1 VPGTARD
8 AKGLPSRRK
17 EVVMRAL
24 EIALAAGVSLAG
36 WGIVAEAGA
45 AVEDAALN
53 STEAVLGADEPTK
66 EKWVALFNG
75 RDLTGWYTFLQK
87 HGKDRDPDHVIAI
100 EDGAIH
106 LYKDA
111 AERSNVLMG
120 YIATEKEYGD
130 YHLRFQY
137 RWGTKKFQ
145 PRYALKRDAGLYYH
159 LNGPDAVWPRGLQYQ
174 IQQTD
179 VGDLLA
185 LYGFA
190 LDSSIDPRTSADE
203 QSTFQSREKGG
214 QAHVLGGK
222 GIGYQKRLPGDFEVE
237 GWNTIEVIARGD
249 STVHKLNGH
258 VVNEGRN
265 IRFNDPEK
273 PGTTRPVTRGRI
285 ALEIEAAEIYF
296 RNVEIQDLKP

>member
-1 VPGTARD
+1 
-8 AKGLPSRRK
+8 
-17 EVVMRAL
+17 MRAL
-24 EIALAAGVSLAG
+24 EIALTAGVSLAG
-36 WGIVAEAGA
+36 WGIVAGAGRAIGVCTFGSA
-45 AVEDAALN
+45 AAIR
-53 STEAVLGADEPTK
+53 SSDEPK
-66 EKWVALFNG
+66 DGWISLFNG

-111 AERSNVLMG
+111 TERSEVVMG
-120 YIATEKEYGD
+120 YIATEKEFGN

-145 PRYALKRDAGLYYH
+145 PRFALKRDAGLYYH

-185 LYGFA
+185 LFGFA
-190 LDSSIDPRTSADE
+190 LDSSIDPKTSKDE
-203 QSTFQSREKGG
+203 QATFLAAEQGGQSR
-214 QAHVLGGK
+214 VLGGK

-237 GWNTIEVIARGD
+237 GWNTIEVVAKGD
-249 STVHKLNGH
+249 TTVHILNGH
-258 VVNEGRN
+258 VVNQGRN
-265 IRFNDPEK
+265 IRFTDPEK
-273 PGTTRPVTRGRI
+273 PGTTRPVTQGRI

-296 RNVEIQDLKP
+296 RKVELRELK

>member
-1 VPGTARD
+1 MLSLKLTLVTVIG
-8 AKGLPSRRK
+8 
-17 EVVMRAL
+17 
-24 EIALAAGVSLAG
+24 LAG
-36 WGIVAEAGA
+36 WSHAARAGEALAGGSSRA
-45 AVEDAALN
+45 PADA
-53 STEAVLGADEPTK
+53 TEPEKAK
-66 EKWVALFNG
+66 ERWVSLFNG

-87 HGKDRDPDHVIAI
+87 HGKDRDPDHVIVI
-100 EDGAIH
+100 EEGAIH

-111 AERSNVLMG
+111 LEGEQVVMG
-120 YIATEKEYGD
+120 YIATDKEYGN

-137 RWGTKKFQ
+137 RWGTKKFA
-145 PRYALKRDAGLYYH
+145 PRHALERDAGLYYH

-190 LDSSIDPRTSADE
+190 LDTWIDPKTRDLE
-203 QSTFQSREKGG
+203 QATFQDPEKGG
-214 QAHVLGGK
+214 QPRVLGGK

-237 GWNTIEVIARGD
+237 GWNTIEVIAKGD
-249 STVHKLNGH
+249 TTVHLLNGK
-258 VVNEGRN
+258 VVNQGRN
-265 IRFNDPEK
+265 IRFTDPDE

-296 RNVEIQDLKP
+296 RKVELRGLE

>member
-1 VPGTARD
+1 M
-8 AKGLPSRRK
+8 L
-17 EVVMRAL
+17 AL
-24 EIALAAGVSLAG
+24 KLTLAAGISLAG
-36 WGIVAEAGA
+36 LGIVAAAGA
-45 AVEDAALN
+45 ALEEPAARN
-53 STEAVLGADEPTK
+53 RGAVGSTDEPTK
-66 EKWVALFNG
+66 EGWVALFNG

-111 AERSNVLMG
+111 TERDNVVMG
-120 YIATEKEYGD
+120 YIATEKEYGN

-185 LYGFA
+185 LFGFA
-190 LDSSIDPRTSADE
+190 LDSSIDPKTSADE
-203 QSTFQSREKGG
+203 QSTFQTREKGG
-214 QAHVLGGK
+214 QDHVLGGK
-222 GIGYQKRLPGDFEVE
+222 GIGYQKRLPGDIEIE
-237 GWNTIEVIARGD
+237 GWNTIEVITKGD
-249 STVHKLNGH
+249 TTVHMLNGH

-265 IRFNDPEK
+265 IRFTDPEK
-273 PGTTRPVTRGRI
+273 PGTTQPVTRGRI

-296 RNVEIQDLKP
+296 RKVEIRELKE